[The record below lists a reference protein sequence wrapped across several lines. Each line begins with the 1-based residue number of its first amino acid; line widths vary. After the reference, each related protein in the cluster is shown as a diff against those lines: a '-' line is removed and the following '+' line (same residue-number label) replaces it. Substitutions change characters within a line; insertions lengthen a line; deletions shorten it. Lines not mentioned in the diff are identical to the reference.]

1 MYTESEIKKW
11 GNSLALR
18 ITGRMVEKHRFEEG
32 SKVIVEITEE
42 GLLIKPAIHILSSR
56 LPFSEDE
63 LLDGL
68 SAHQAHIDDLAHPSQ
83 DELGDL

>member
-1 MYTESEIKKW
+1 MRIESEIKKW

-18 ITGRMVEKHRFEEG
+18 ITGAMADKHQFEEG
-32 SKVIVEITEE
+32 CKVLVDVTEE
-42 GLLIKPAIHILSSR
+42 GLLIKPAKRDRSIK

-68 SAHQAHIDDLAHPSQ
+68 TGQQAHADELAEPFQ
-83 DELGDL
+83 DEMGD